1 MTSLKEKIEEIIY
14 FKIED
19 IDDDMKL
26 TESGISSIEMIQ
38 LAHIIYEYT
47 NIELKYKDIFKINK
61 KWIVDLIEKYD
72 KK

>member
-1 MTSLKEKIEEIIY
+1 MTSLKEKIEEIID

-26 TESGISSIEMIQ
+26 TELGISSIEMVQ

-47 NIELKYKDIFKINK
+47 NIELKYKDVLKINK

-72 KK
+72 K